1 MKMMW
6 FGLLLATTALPVVA
20 EEDWSQFHA
29 CLNQHKA
36 AAEQA
41 EPSLHE
47 GARLVVDVLCL
58 HEATALGNA
67 LLKSP
72 ERQDLIR
79 EKGFGGAFNSF
90 LQVMRREATAALFES
105 RKKRLGL

>member
-1 MKMMW
+1 
-6 FGLLLATTALPVVA
+6 V
-20 EEDWSQFHA
+20 
-29 CLNQHKA
+29 
-36 AAEQA
+36 
-41 EPSLHE
+41 
-47 GARLVVDVLCL
+47 R
-58 HEATALGNA
+58 A

-79 EKGFGGAFNSF
+79 EKGFGGAFTSF